1 MLSFIRALRSG
12 PELLI
17 LDEATSSVDSSTER
31 LIQQA
36 IDVLTAG
43 RTSIVIAHRLSTIQK
58 ANQILVL
65 DKGEVVE
72 YGNHHELIKK
82 GGAYARLIALQRQSK
97 ID

>member
-1 MLSFIRALRSG
+1 MQGLYCII
-12 PELLI
+12 LLF
-17 LDEATSSVDSSTER
+17 LFYEATSSVDSGTEK

-65 DKGEVVE
+65 DGGEIIE
-72 YGNHHELIKK
+72 SGNHTQLLSKK
-82 GGAYARLIALQRQSK
+82 GYYYELYQKQLLEEEIAEH
-97 ID
+97 